1 MNFKRY
7 KFNTIIKNFTAAL
20 RNYLKF
26 FNLGNYY
33 AKFLLK
39 YLDLKRY
46 NFQKIYRSKIIKNYR
61 MFPLY
66 FLSSFIFALIIYLI
80 IPFFFSY
87 DKSKIEKNICIN
99 KNIKCE
105 IKGNIKY
112 SILPTPRIKI
122 KDFVIRDSSNS
133 EKIFLSTKALEAKIS
148 LKNLLKKQKME
159 FLSIIFNNFEIN
171 LDTKNLKEYKNIFK
185 SEVNYIPLYLKKGKI
200 IFSDGREYISTISNA
215 FLDLRFIKD
224 SHKIKLNGEFLDD
237 KISVTLKS
245 KKIDNK
251 QLTDIIFKMSDLNL
265 LTELSIS
272 SPELDKNNGSGTI
285 LLKQRKNKIT
295 SIFDYKDKEINI
307 KKSNVSNN
315 FFNGK
320 LDGKIVLQP
329 FFDFDLNLNLN
340 SIYFTKLY
348 KSFLSLDEKVQ
359 KNIFKVNDK
368 INGKLTLSSDKI
380 YSSYNLVKSFESRIN
395 FNNGN
400 ILIDQFLIN
409 LGKLGAADILGTFDN
424 SKKFTN
430 FKFESNIFVDNQ
442 KKFLSKFSIYNKK
455 NISSN
460 IFVSGNLDLTNTSL
474 SIYEILESEKLKE
487 EEINFVE
494 QEFNDYMLDEGLKN
508 LFAFPKFKEFIKSI
522 TEEVN

>member
-1 MNFKRY
+1 
-7 KFNTIIKNFTAAL
+7 
-20 RNYLKF
+20 
-26 FNLGNYY
+26 
-33 AKFLLK
+33 
-39 YLDLKRY
+39 
-46 NFQKIYRSKIIKNYR
+46 
-61 MFPLY
+61 
-66 FLSSFIFALIIYLI
+66 
-80 IPFFFSY
+80 
-87 DKSKIEKNICIN
+87 
-99 KNIKCE
+99 
-105 IKGNIKY
+105 
-112 SILPTPRIKI
+112 
-122 KDFVIRDSSNS
+122 
-133 EKIFLSTKALEAKIS
+133 
-148 LKNLLKKQKME
+148 
-159 FLSIIFNNFEIN
+159 
-171 LDTKNLKEYKNIFK
+171 
-185 SEVNYIPLYLKKGKI
+185 
-200 IFSDGREYISTISNA
+200 
-215 FLDLRFIKD
+215 
-224 SHKIKLNGEFLDD
+224 
-237 KISVTLKS
+237 
-245 KKIDNK
+245 
-251 QLTDIIFKMSDLNL
+251 MSDLNL